1 MPGKRLPMRK
11 ITEVLRLDAAGMSA
25 RQIATSIGVSKTTVS
40 DYLARAKKVGISWPL
55 EEGLDDEVIEAR
67 LFCAPVPPAVVNRP
81 VPDWP
86 RLHKELKSRRHVT
99 LRLLWLEWREVHPDG
114 WGYSQFCFRY
124 KQWSNTQDVVMRLS
138 YKPGERMFVDYA
150 GDKANVSDPDTGEA
164 REAEVFVAA
173 LGCSGMLFCEATW
186 SQNLPSWLGSH
197 EHAWESFGGV
207 SELTVPDNLRAGVS
221 RACYYDPEINPS
233 YAELAQHYGT
243 VVLPARAKHPRDKA
257 MVEAGVQS
265 VERWVL
271 APLRHRTF
279 FSLADLNAAINERV
293 AWLNTRE
300 FRGHQ
305 SSRHDL
311 FVDLERPALRPLP
324 ATRYEFA
331 TWKKVTANIDYHIE
345 YERRYYSVPYQLVRQ
360 RLDVRASAGVI
371 EIFKG
376 TRRVASHAHEYGSR
390 LYVTD
395 PEHMPAS
402 HRAHLEWTPTKLRQ
416 WARGSSGATGDFVEA
431 LLSSRPHPEHAYRAC
446 LGLMSLARRYGDDR
460 LAAACARAL
469 LVGAISYTSVKSI
482 LAEGLDRLALPDAT
496 GVPAPSTHEN
506 LRGAGYFSEEA

>member
-1 MPGKRLPMRK
+1 
-11 ITEVLRLDAAGMSA
+11 
-25 RQIATSIGVSKTTVS
+25 
-40 DYLARAKKVGISWPL
+40 
-55 EEGLDDEVIEAR
+55 
-67 LFCAPVPPAVVNRP
+67 
-81 VPDWP
+81 
-86 RLHKELKSRRHVT
+86 
-99 LRLLWLEWREVHPDG
+99 
-114 WGYSQFCFRY
+114 
-124 KQWSNTQDVVMRLS
+124 
-138 YKPGERMFVDYA
+138 
-150 GDKANVSDPDTGEA
+150 
-164 REAEVFVAA
+164 
-173 LGCSGMLFCEATW
+173 
-186 SQNLPSWLGSH
+186 
-197 EHAWESFGGV
+197 
-207 SELTVPDNLRAGVS
+207 
-221 RACYYDPEINPS
+221 
-233 YAELAQHYGT
+233 
-243 VVLPARAKHPRDKA
+243 
-257 MVEAGVQS
+257 
-265 VERWVL
+265 
-271 APLRHRTF
+271 
-279 FSLADLNAAINERV
+279 
-293 AWLNTRE
+293 
-300 FRGHQ
+300 
-305 SSRHDL
+305 
-311 FVDLERPALRPLP
+311 
-324 ATRYEFA
+324 
-331 TWKKVTANIDYHIE
+331 
-345 YERRYYSVPYQLVRQ
+345 VPYQLVRQ